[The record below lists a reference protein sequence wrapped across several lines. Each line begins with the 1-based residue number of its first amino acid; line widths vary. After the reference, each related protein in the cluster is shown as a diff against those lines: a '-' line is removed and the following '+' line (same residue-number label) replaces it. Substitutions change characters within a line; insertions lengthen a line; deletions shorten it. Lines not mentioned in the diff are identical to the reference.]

1 MGFTRQKACIHYPER
16 SYFCYTKKWSFSL
29 RFSSVNVTTSEAS
42 CGFGNFYG
50 RNTLWKHFLH
60 CLWKNVFCLTGKP
73 FTLARMNFFDKKM
86 VSIGQKTHIPLARK
100 SLFYIKRVSSRLKKL
115 FQLASLKLFYWIKI
129 SLDRKTDSTYHN
141 KFVL

>member
-1 MGFTRQKACIHYPER
+1 MGFTRQKARIHYPER
-16 SYFCYTKKWSFSL
+16 SYSRYTKKWSFSL

-50 RNTLWKHFLH
+50 RSPLWKHSLQ
-60 CLWKNVFCLTGKP
+60 CLWKNVFYLTGTP

-86 VSIGQKTHIPLARK
+86 VSTRQKTHIPLARK
-100 SLFYIKRVSSRLKKL
+100 SLFYIKRVSNRLKKL
-115 FQLASLKLFYWIKI
+115 FQLASLRLFYWKKI
-129 SLDRKTDSTYHN
+129 PLDRKTDSTYHN